1 MCIAVRR
8 CDHYG
13 SFDMSIILLG
23 LVGLAVFVGAIVVAG
38 FKSADIEAE
47 KMAKNRSN
55 REEISL
61 SAENERVLKLSG
73 QLLLDE
79 RLLAGRI
86 KNEDVRNA
94 LLPALD
100 KADEIIKA
108 LKKDPGNIQNTK
120 QFLNYYVP
128 TLDAILK
135 KYLKLEASNVDIT
148 QDTEKI
154 LSYLADIN
162 KAMDRQYKNL
172 FNDDKLDLSV
182 EMEAMTMAFKRD
194 GLISESEYIKEDAPQ
209 EIQLTL

>member
-1 MCIAVRR
+1 M
-8 CDHYG
+8 G
-13 SFDMSIILLG
+13 IIVLG
-23 LVGLAVFVGAIVVAG
+23 LVGLAVVVGAVVVAG
-38 FKSADIEAE
+38 FMSADIEAE
-47 KMAKNRSN
+47 KMAENRTK
-55 REEISL
+55 RTETEL
-61 SAENERVLKLSG
+61 SAENARILKLSG

-86 KNEDVRNA
+86 KNEEVRNA

-100 KADEIIKA
+100 KADEIIKV
-108 LKKDPGNIQNTK
+108 LKKDPDNIQNTK
-120 QFLNYYVP
+120 QFLNYYIP

-135 KYLKLEASNVDIT
+135 KYLKLENSNVDIT
-148 QDTEKI
+148 QETEKI
-154 LSYLADIN
+154 LTYLADIN

-194 GLISESEYIKEDAPQ
+194 GLITESEYKKEDAPQ